1 MPPISVIT
9 WLKTTPAHLH
19 NFFILYKIN
28 KPKKPNGQ
36 WHTRPVTSDVTS
48 YPRGL
53 GKWVN
58 QELQPLA
65 CKQASFFKDSFE
77 LKTIISELSVHPSAR
92 LFTADTTSVYTNIKT
107 DVALTLISQLI
118 HQELSK
124 PQQPSYT
131 EALVSA
137 LHIVFTNSIVKF
149 GDTYWRQTLG
159 TGMGIAPA
167 PPWATIF
174 YILHEPHFVPKWST
188 HLIFYKRFIDDII
201 GIWLPHPDMDTDTSL
216 WSVFCNDLQQWQWHG
231 LEWTVSPRSTRCN
244 FMDLALTLTPTGKI
258 DTNLFEKSQNLY
270 LYIPPGSAHPKG
282 MIKGLIFGNNLCIMH
297 LCSHE
302 DDITTHLANFK
313 TRLLTRGYPHS
324 LLEPLFLQ
332 AVKHAKAF
340 ITNQGRDHPTQPLPH
355 NTSTKIFLHLE
366 FHPED
371 PKPQAIHRLWQEY
384 VSEPEGKRPLQDMC
398 NSFKEKVN
406 LDRLTLAYSRPP
418 NLRNRFSVCDISGRG
433 QDVSSYLVE

>member
-1 MPPISVIT
+1 MDATYIRRHIANNHTSPF
-9 WLKTTPAHLH
+9 AQ
-19 NFFILYKIN
+19 FYILYKIL
-28 KPKKPNGQ
+28 KPKKINGQ

-48 YPRGL
+48 YPHGL
-53 GKWVN
+53 GKWVD
-58 QELQPLA
+58 QELQPLVR
-65 CKQASFFKDSFE
+65 KQASFFKDSFE
-77 LKTIISELSVHPSAR
+77 LKTILSELSVHPSAR
-92 LFTADTTSVYTNIKT
+92 LFTADATSMYTNIKT

-124 PQQPSYT
+124 SQQPSYT

-149 GDTYWRQTLG
+149 DDTYWRQTSG

-174 YILHEPHFVPKWST
+174 YALHEQHFVPKWSA

-201 GIWLPHPDMDTDTSL
+201 GIWLPHPDMATDTSL
-216 WSVFCNDLQQWQWHG
+216 WSAFCNDLQQWHG
-231 LEWTVSPRSTRCN
+231 LEWTISLRSTRCN

-282 MIKGLIFGNNLCIMH
+282 MIKGLIFGNTLRIMR

-302 DDITTHLANFK
+302 GDVATHLSNFR
-313 TRLLTRGYPHS
+313 TRLLARGYPQN
-324 LLEPLFLQ
+324 LLEPLSLQ
-332 AVKHAKAF
+332 AIQHAKTF
-340 ITNQGRDHPTQPLPH
+340 ITNQGTDHLTPPPPL

-366 FHPED
+366 FHPEN
-371 PKPQAIHRLWQEY
+371 PKPQAIHRLWQKY
-384 VSEPEGKRPLQDMC
+384 ISEPEGERPLRDMC

-406 LDRLTLAYSRPP
+406 LDRLTIAYSRPP
-418 NLRNRFSVCDISGRG
+418 NLRNRFSVRDISGRG
-433 QDVSSYLVE
+433 RDVSSYLVE